1 MHSESSDWWHL
12 RKQKVYRAL
21 LEWRSGEN
29 SPRDVFAHIADLSE
43 VPRGHVE
50 QIVRAIPGA
59 SPTLGGGLGLT
70 REGWDYVEAQVKDPA
85 PPAHATGN
93 GGSVNYDLRG
103 ATLLASNLGGGTIE
117 LSADIR
123 ISEIIHL
130 LLERIDQ
137 AELPPDEK
145 EKTRSELRAFL
156 GAPITANTLNF
167 LSMTM
172 QALGL
177 VNSL

>member
-70 REGWDYVEAQVKDPA
+70 REGWDYVEAHLSDPA
-85 PPAHATGN
+85 PPPSMNGN
-93 GGSVNYDLRG
+93 VTWDLRG
-103 ATLLASNLGGGTIE
+103 ATVVASNVGGGTIRLGVEASVAEIIGLLIERLDESE
-117 LSADIR
+117 LSPA
-123 ISEIIHL
+123 
-130 LLERIDQ
+130 
-137 AELPPDEK
+137 EK
-145 EKTRSELRAFL
+145 EETRSKLRKALEAPVTTNILHFL
-156 GAPITANTLNF
+156 AV
-167 LSMTM
+167 TM
-172 QALGL
+172 QALGFA
-177 VNSL
+177 NGF